1 MAESLTWI
9 SETMSGMA
17 AARVMSPL
25 GADPAAAPVSYLG
38 LDLTRDNNITTGKI
52 YKHVIEKERRGDYLG
67 RTVQVVPH
75 VTSAIIDHIERVSK
89 IPVDRSGS
97 EPDVCIGTLPH
108 LDPCALRD

>member
-1 MAESLTWI
+1 MRRL
-9 SETMSGMA
+9 
-17 AARVMSPL
+17 
-25 GADPAAAPVSYLG
+25 ADLASYLG

-67 RTVQVVPH
+67 RTVQIVPH

-97 EPDVCIGTLPH
+97 EPDVCISMLLH
-108 LDPCALRD
+108 LRSPLLCSSANTTP